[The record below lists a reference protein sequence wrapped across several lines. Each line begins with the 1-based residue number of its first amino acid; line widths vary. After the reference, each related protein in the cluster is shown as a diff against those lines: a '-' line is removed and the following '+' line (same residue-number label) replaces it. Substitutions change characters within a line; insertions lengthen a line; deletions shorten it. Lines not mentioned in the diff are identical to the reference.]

1 MDRSESRLTNGPTVR
16 GKVSQ
21 RFKVK
26 KSLTPLWIAVE
37 LMAQNGSEYDE
48 CNN

>member
-1 MDRSESRLTNGPTVR
+1 MDRLESRLTNGPTVR

-26 KSLTPLWIAVE
+26 ISLAPLRIAVE
-37 LMAQNGSEYDE
+37 LMAQNGSERRM
-48 CNN
+48 